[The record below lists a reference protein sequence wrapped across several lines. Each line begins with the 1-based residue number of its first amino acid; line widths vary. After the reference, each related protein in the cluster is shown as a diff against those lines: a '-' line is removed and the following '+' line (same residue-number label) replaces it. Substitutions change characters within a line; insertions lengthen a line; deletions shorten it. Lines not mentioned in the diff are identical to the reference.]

1 MATCGVKQCSIV
13 FLKHSFTDLTVLLC
27 CSFLPLARHSG
38 FGESAVVGEAVGGA
52 SENLQVQ
59 PLNLAWRDQRLWL
72 PDQTRILTTT
82 VSYVQDM

>member
-1 MATCGVKQCSIV
+1 M
-13 FLKHSFTDLTVLLC
+13 FLEQSFTDLTVLLC

-38 FGESAVVGEAVGGA
+38 FGESAVVGEAINEA

-59 PLNLAWRDQRLWL
+59 LLNLGWREQRLWL

-82 VSYVQDM
+82 VSYVQGV